1 MTALAK
7 MSSLEQSYDQARQE
21 FEHIVDYLDAKET
34 SMMTHSELE
43 RELEKK
49 GRELMR
55 KLLQEHLDNRSPGQC
70 DDPPVEGSD
79 GVVRSRVRLQQ
90 RELETVFGTVSIERA
105 GYGQQGVKSLH
116 PLDAELNLPDERYSL
131 EMRRRVAEEA
141 AKSSFD
147 ETLESIGK
155 NTGGHV
161 PKRQVEELVMRAAQD
176 FDAFYQT
183 RQTLPSEGQGAGSV
197 LAISVDGKG
206 VTMRTQDLREQ
217 TRKAAAARA
226 HKMGTRL
233 SKGEKKNAKR
243 MATVAAVY
251 TIARFM
257 RTPEQLIG
265 DSSSPR
271 RGPPRPRPEQK
282 RVWASLEKEPEQV
295 IEEAL
300 AEAHHRDPEY
310 EKTWVALVDGN
321 KPQIRGLRKMARKNN
336 FELTIVV
343 DIIHVIE
350 YLWAAGRAFHAESGQ
365 ELENWVRHRLLEI
378 LRGKA
383 GLMAGGMR
391 RSATLR
397 GLSAKAREP
406 VDTCA
411 RYLSNHSAYLR
422 YDRYLAKGLP
432 VATGVIEGACRH
444 LVKDRMAVTG
454 ARWSL
459 HGAEAVLRLRALR
472 SSRDFDEY
480 WTFHEAREYER
491 NHQDLYAGRIV
502 PPTSDSLSIVNRD
515 HLKLIK

>member
-34 SMMTHSELE
+34 SGMTHSELE

-55 KLLQEHLDNRSPGQC
+55 KLLQEHLDNRGPGQC
-70 DDPPVEGSD
+70 DDPPVEGAD
-79 GVVRSRVRLQQ
+79 GVVRSRVRLQE
-90 RELETVFGTVSIERA
+90 RELETVFGTVSVERA

-161 PKRQVEELVMRAAQD
+161 PKRQLEELVKRAAVD
-176 FDAFYQT
+176 FDAFYDT
-183 RQTLPSEGQGAGSV
+183 RHESTAEGQSTGSV
-197 LAISVDGKG
+197 LVTSVDGKG
-206 VTMRTQDLREQ
+206 VAMLTRDLREQ
-217 TRKAAAARA
+217 TRKATEARA
-226 HKMGTRL
+226 YKMGKRL

-243 MATVAAVY
+243 MATVATVY
-251 TIARFM
+251 TVAPFVRAPEDVIAEASCTLA
-257 RTPEQLIG
+257 RT
-265 DSSSPR
+265 
-271 RGPPRPRPEQK
+271 PRPRPEQK
-282 RVWASLEKEPEQV
+282 RVWASLEKEPGQV
-295 IEEAL
+295 IEHAL

-321 KPQIRGLRKMARKNN
+321 KTQIRELRRVARENN
-336 FELTIVV
+336 FDLTIVV

-350 YLWAAGRAFHAESGQ
+350 YLWAAGRAFHRASGS

-391 RSATLR
+391 RSATRR
-397 GLSAKAREP
+397 GMSPKAREP

-411 RYLSNHSAYLR
+411 HYLLEYSPYLR
-422 YDRYLAKGLP
+422 YDRYLSQGLP
-432 VATGVIEGACRH
+432 IATGVIEGACRH
-444 LVKDRMAVTG
+444 LVKDRMDVTG

-459 HGAEAVLRLRALR
+459 TGAEAVLRLRALR
-472 SSRDFDEY
+472 SSQDFDEY

-491 NHQDLYAGRIV
+491 THQVLYAGGIV
-502 PPTSDSLSIVNRD
+502 PPTSASLSTVKRD
-515 HLKLIK
+515 HLKIIK